1 MGYLMIIHHTP
12 YTLLIIS
19 LIEKY
24 NLHHLSHEFCVT
36 NKYTNCVKRKEYD
49 EKEFQKTSVNMEFS

>member
-1 MGYLMIIHHTP
+1 MVYLMIIHHTP

-36 NKYTNCVKRKEYD
+36 NTQIASREKNKMRRNSRK
-49 EKEFQKTSVNMEFS
+49 QA

>member
-1 MGYLMIIHHTP
+1 MVYLMIIHHTP

-36 NKYTNCVKRKEYD
+36 NTQIASREKNKMRNKQTNKQSTIVP
-49 EKEFQKTSVNMEFS
+49 